1 MSGVS
6 QNIDISFEAISSST
20 DGNGGVL
27 HGELLSK
34 LSEAL
39 WSKNLNELTAVREEL
54 VNAAGADVF
63 VYAVGVSAMFH
74 MMTRIADWT
83 GTPLDAGT
91 DEPSADIREAIGV
104 NDLVSRRHMAT

>member
-6 QNIDISFEAISSST
+6 QNVDISFEAISSST
-20 DGNGGVL
+20 NGNGGVP

-54 VNAAGADVF
+54 INAAGADVF
-63 VYAVGVSAMFH
+63 VDAVGVSAMFH
-74 MMTRIADWT
+74 MMTRIADGT

-104 NDLVSRRHMAT
+104 NHLVSRRQSAP